1 MKTKIIMVVLMA
13 ACVALDV
20 YTATSAFY
28 TGKTSNM
35 WFAIGA
41 GVLCAIGF
49 ASNLNDIV
57 KMAKGTYEGDY

>member
-1 MKTKIIMVVLMA
+1 MKTKVFFTILMA
-13 ACVALDV
+13 ACVALDA

-41 GVLCAIGF
+41 GVLCAICF
-49 ASNLNDIV
+49 ASHLNDIV
-57 KMAKGTYEGDY
+57 KMTKGTYEGDY